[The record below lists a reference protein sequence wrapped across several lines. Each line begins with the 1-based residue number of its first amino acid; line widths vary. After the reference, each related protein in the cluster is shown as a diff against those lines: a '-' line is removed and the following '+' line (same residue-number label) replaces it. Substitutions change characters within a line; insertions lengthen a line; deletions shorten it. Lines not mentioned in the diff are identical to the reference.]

1 MNSTV
6 LIVIDIQRGAFDGER
21 CTPID
26 RPQALVDH
34 AVSL

>member
-21 CTPID
+21 CTPMSANLIARQTAD
-26 RPQALVDH
+26 
-34 AVSL
+34 